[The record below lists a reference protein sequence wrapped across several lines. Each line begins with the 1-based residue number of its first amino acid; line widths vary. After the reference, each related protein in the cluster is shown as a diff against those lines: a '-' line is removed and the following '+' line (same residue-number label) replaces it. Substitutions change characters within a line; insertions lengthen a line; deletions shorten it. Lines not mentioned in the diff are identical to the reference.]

1 MAFDAG
7 MMRAVVSEIN
17 RMAAEARVEKIQ
29 QPQKDEIVLTLHSAA
44 QRESLRLA
52 INAGANNPK
61 LGFTA
66 AQKENPAAAPM
77 LCMLLRKQLGGGKLV
92 AARQIG
98 FDRVARLE
106 FACRDEMGFA
116 VTRFLIIEIMGKYS
130 NLLLTDESDKIITAL
145 HLVDFSTSRLRQ
157 VLPGMTYELP
167 PAQDKRDIFAADG
180 QSLCELLSVC
190 DGSLP
195 LHKFILN
202 TFLGISPL
210 VARELAFRAAGRV
223 DAAVGET
230 DAKSLAATFADFKR
244 IFDENDFTPTLVC
257 GADGTPA
264 EFCFTDLFQ
273 YGKGAAVE
281 HFPSFGAL
289 LDAYFGK
296 RDLAE
301 RIKQRGQ
308 DIIHLLSHANARLS
322 KKLDLQ
328 RGELAACAEGE
339 TFKLWGDLITANLYQ
354 LKRGAA
360 KVALPNYYSEAC
372 ETVEVPLDTRLSPAQ
387 NAQKYYKKYNKSK
400 NARVV
405 LTEQIA
411 AAEAELR
418 YLETVSAALERAE
431 TESDLAE
438 IRHELSQS
446 GYASRM
452 RNYKPGKTAAVKPME
467 FQTSGGY
474 RVLCGKNNT
483 QNDFVT
489 FRAAGKLDLWFHVKD
504 RPGSHTVLLCD
515 GDEPPE
521 RDYTEAAVI
530 AATYS
535 KAGDGGLVPVDY
547 TRVKN
552 VKKPPAAKP
561 GYVTYSTNYTA
572 FVARDEKLCEKLRVK

>member
-7 MMRAVVSEIN
+7 MMYAVVSEIN
-17 RMAAEARVEKIQ
+17 RMAADARVEKIQ
-29 QPQKDEIVLTLHSAA
+29 QPQKDEIVITLHSAA
-44 QRESLRLA
+44 RRESLRLA

-61 LGFTA
+61 IGFTA

-116 VTRFLIIEIMGKYS
+116 VTRFLIAEIMGKYS
-130 NLLLTDESDKIITAL
+130 NLLLTDECGKIITAL
-145 HLVDFSTSRLRQ
+145 HIVDFSTSRLRQ

-167 PAQDKRDIFAADG
+167 PAQDKHDIFASDKK
-180 QSLCELLSVC
+180 SLCDLLAES
-190 DGSLP
+190 DGSMP

-202 TFLGISPL
+202 SFLGISPL
-210 VARELAFRAAGRV
+210 VARELAFRATGRA
-223 DAAVGET
+223 DAAVGDVDSEILS
-230 DAKSLAATFADFKR
+230 AVFVDFKR
-244 IFDENDFTPTLVC
+244 IFAESDFTPTLVL

-264 EFCFTDLFQ
+264 EFCFTDIRQ
-273 YGKGAAVE
+273 YGAGVSIE
-281 HFPSFGAL
+281 HFPSFCTL
-289 LDAYFGK
+289 LDAYFSK

-308 DIIHLLSHANARLS
+308 DIIHLLSNANARLS

-328 RGELAACAEGE
+328 RGELAACAEGD
-339 TFKLWGDLITANLYQ
+339 TYKLCGDLITANLYR
-354 LKRGAA
+354 LKRGADTA
-360 KVALPNYYSEAC
+360 LLPNYYSDAC
-372 ETVEVPLDTRLSPAQ
+372 ETVKIALDTRLSPAQ

-431 TESDLAE
+431 TETDLAE

-452 RNYKPGKTAAVKPME
+452 RNYRPGKTAAVKPME
-467 FQTSGGY
+467 FMTSGGY

-483 QNDFVT
+483 QNDFIT
-489 FRAAGKLDLWFHVKD
+489 FRAAGKLDIWFHVKGS
-504 RPGSHTVLLCD
+504 PGSHVVLICD
-515 GDEPPE
+515 GEEPPE

-572 FVARDEKLCEKLRVK
+572 FVARDEELCEKLRIK